1 MSVGQDNN
9 SDRKET
15 FLNRRD
21 FLRSA
26 GVVSASLASPQT
38 AHWLAEGR
46 TSGNRRT
53 FEVKTRVEILK
64 FSG

>member
-1 MSVGQDNN
+1 MSVGLDYN

-26 GVVSASLASPQT
+26 GLVSSSLASPKT
-38 AHWLAEGR
+38 ARLSAGGAK
-46 TSGNRRT
+46 SGNWRT

-64 FSG
+64 F